1 MRSVTLDSNI
11 FVSALVFGGEPWRVL
26 KSAEDG
32 LIRLDVSETI
42 FEEFGRVLREKSEW
56 STEDVAKVQEKIRL
70 FANLVTPTVAVRV
83 VPYDAEDDPVVGC
96 AAAARSD
103 YLVTGDKHLLRLST
117 YGKTKIVKA
126 SEFRA
131 TARGR

>member
-1 MRSVTLDSNI
+1 M
-11 FVSALVFGGEPWRVL
+11 WR
-26 KSAEDG
+26 
-32 LIRLDVSETI
+32 RY
-42 FEEFGRVLREKSEW
+42 R
-56 STEDVAKVQEKIRL
+56 EKIRL

-126 SEFRA
+126 SEFLA
-131 TARGR
+131 TARGRKPSS